1 MKSKC
6 ILIIACLTLFVATA
20 LFSGKTN
27 KDRAGLLAKYNKIVF
42 GCYSNSLEEFKAFA
56 ENAKKLGATHI
67 TITAEDLPIRYW
79 ELKPPEDPY
88 PAWVITN
95 PGLLKLLPPEPLK
108 PYIPL
113 QYGQEV
119 IQILQDRCAV
129 LRSLGLKAS
138 FHTFEPQMLPEAF
151 FEEHPLWRGP
161 QVDNPMRARVSR
173 FAPSISNPRVL
184 ELYRQGIRNI
194 LDSCPEID
202 ILQMRT
208 NDSGAGIEWSEGLY
222 AGKNGNTLYRSMDM
236 EERIY
241 NFFAALQSAAVERDN
256 SLDVHMY
263 NSKEDDKTEIA
274 RHLDAGMALDNYE
287 GPDASRFKNQVG
299 TLLYYRR
306 AFAPVPGIP
315 WPLTFIRELE
325 KAHRTD
331 AGRLY
336 VSLGD
341 RHNKDLYLQLFQ
353 TFVENP
359 VASQRERLDLLYD
372 VAQSR
377 VGNKQADHLL
387 EIWQALDRCEESGRF
402 LSMGGTMFILGC
414 VHQRW
419 LVRPFVPFPQELTA
433 EEKGYYRKHQFQSR
447 SEAHAQDLLDL
458 QATRFIDGFSG
469 YRFVHRILHSMQS
482 DIRRAR
488 RHCNKLIDALCG
500 KNGEKYR
507 LLEKRLQVF
516 SCLINNVDNTTAYQV
531 HLDRFKALV
540 DSTPV
545 EMNPPYPFLRPG
557 DIWSRQ
563 ELMHIARQEMDNTA
577 RLIDLLQ
584 NEAQEPL
591 LDRAQAKDEEYHR
604 LLGPDMIDQLHK
616 KLKIMRSHW
625 EDYNRI
631 WIN

>member
-1 MKSKC
+1 MKTK
-6 ILIIACLTLFVATA
+6 LVLTIAFSLLFLPTS
-20 LFSGKTN
+20 LLSGKT
-27 KDRAGLLAKYNKIVF
+27 KDDSSNVLAKYNKIVF
-42 GCYSNSLEEFKAFA
+42 GCYSNDLEEFKSFA
-56 ENAKKLGATHI
+56 EHAKQLGATHI

-113 QYGQEV
+113 QYGQDV
-119 IQILQDRCAV
+119 IKILQDRCAI
-129 LRSLGLKAS
+129 LRSLDLKAT
-138 FHTFEPQMLPEAF
+138 FHTFEPQMLPKAF

-173 FAPSISNPRVL
+173 FAPSISNPQVL
-184 ELYRQGIRNI
+184 ELYRQGMGNI
-194 LDSCPEID
+194 IEKCPDIE

-208 NDSGAGIEWSEGLY
+208 NDSGAGIEWSKGLY

-241 NFFAALQSAAVERDN
+241 NFFAALQSAAAERGN

-263 NSKEDDKTEIA
+263 NSKEDDKAEIA

-315 WPLTFIRELE
+315 WPLTFVRELG
-325 KAHRTD
+325 KANRTD

-341 RHNKDLYLQLFQ
+341 RHNKDLYMQIFQ
-353 TFVENP
+353 AFVENP
-359 VASQRERLDLLYD
+359 VGLERERLSLLHG

-377 VGNKQADHLL
+377 VGAAYAGHLL
-387 EIWQALDRCEESGRF
+387 DIWLALDRCEASGRF

-419 LVRPFVPFPQELTA
+419 LVRPFVPFPKELTR
-433 EEKGYYRKHQFQSR
+433 EEKEYYRKHQFQSR
-447 SEAHAQDLLDL
+447 SEEHARDLLDL
-458 QATRFIDGFSG
+458 QATRFIEGFSG

-482 DIRRAR
+482 EIRLAR
-488 RHCNKLIDALCG
+488 RHCKKLTDGLS
-500 KNGEKYR
+500 NEKATPYR
-507 LLEKRLQVF
+507 LLDKRLQVF
-516 SCLINNVDNTTAYQV
+516 SCLIDNVDNTTAYQV
-531 HLDRFKALV
+531 HLDRFKALA

-545 EMNPPYPFLRPG
+545 EMNPPYPFLRPD

-563 ELMHIARQEMDNTA
+563 ELMRIAREEMDNTA

-584 NEAQEPL
+584 SESDESL
-591 LDRAQAKDEEYHR
+591 LDRAKKKDEEYHR

-631 WIN
+631 WTN